1 MCGNRTEQCQR
12 CKEFI
17 LKKNTKEH
25 YGLNNCISFE
35 AKKQVINPQP
45 KAFDDISAYNRRLP
59 PPFEEEKRKRPGFN
73 NNPVKSPEIPR
84 SEVKNFEEEKKKMTS
99 FNASIKNKQ
108 DSKSVSRTKT
118 PVSNQRINPNK
129 ETEAKTGNSI
139 KTNIVKTIPA
149 RTKTINNPSKPVIS
163 SKIEPKVMRQEEF
176 LDEKYIDEIP
186 YNFSDNIKSPTPE
199 RKSSLEYSESER
211 FRREIEQF
219 NLIDEDEQI
228 LKAVIEE
235 SKKEN
240 LGLSEEE
247 RILNEIVLK
256 SLKEK

>member
-118 PVSNQRINPNK
+118 PVSNQ
-129 ETEAKTGNSI
+129 
-139 KTNIVKTIPA
+139 
-149 RTKTINNPSKPVIS
+149 
-163 SKIEPKVMRQEEF
+163 
-176 LDEKYIDEIP
+176 
-186 YNFSDNIKSPTPE
+186 
-199 RKSSLEYSESER
+199 KSSQKL
-211 FRREIEQF
+211 
-219 NLIDEDEQI
+219 
-228 LKAVIEE
+228 
-235 SKKEN
+235 
-240 LGLSEEE
+240 
-247 RILNEIVLK
+247 
-256 SLKEK
+256 